1 MRRLVG
7 NWCVKEMTISG
18 DVYLETKGVVDM
30 LAKRFWM
37 LGSGQLVV
45 VLFSGVLAVCQTPS
59 PALLVLEKEDKS
71 LAIVDPA
78 TLKIVERVPAGE
90 DPHEVVVNPDGSR
103 AYISNYGGFKTPQ
116 KTLSVVDLS
125 SQKSLSPV
133 DLGPLKAPHG
143 LDLVNDKVYFTAEG
157 SKVIGCYDPATN
169 QVEWVVGTGQGRTH
183 MLKVLPDPG
192 AIFTA
197 SMTSNTIT
205 VFEHDK
211 NADASGWTET
221 NIPVSTAPEGF
232 DVSPDG
238 KELWAASHQELV
250 TIVDIATKKVIQTIN
265 LHTKFANRL
274 KFTPDGKHVLISDLG
289 NGDLILVDAASR
301 NEVKRVSLGRGVAG
315 ILVAP
320 DGSVA
325 YVAVSPDSNVA
336 VVDLKTF
343 SVTGRIATGK
353 GPDGLAWAVRK

>member
-1 MRRLVG
+1 MF
-7 NWCVKEMTISG
+7 
-18 DVYLETKGVVDM
+18 
-30 LAKRFWM
+30 AKRFWI
-37 LGSGQLVV
+37 LSAVPLVF
-45 VLFSGVLAVCQTPS
+45 VLFCSSLAVGQTPS

-78 TLKIVERVPAGE
+78 TLKIVWRAAAGE
-90 DPHEVVVNPDGSR
+90 DPHEVVVNQDGSR
-103 AYISNYGGFKTPQ
+103 AYITNYGGFRTPQ
-116 KTLSVVDLS
+116 KTLSIVDLH
-125 SQKSLSPV
+125 SQKALPPV

-143 LDLVNDKVYFTAEG
+143 LEAVNGKVYFTAEG
-157 SKVIGCYDPATN
+157 SKVIGGYDPATN
-169 QVEWVVGTGQGRTH
+169 QVEWVLGTGQDRTH
-183 MLKVLPDPG
+183 MLKVLPDLS

-211 NADASGWTET
+211 NSDASGWTET
-221 NIPVSTAPEGF
+221 NIPVGKAPEGF

-238 KELWAASHQELV
+238 KELWAASHQEMV
-250 TIVDIATKKVIQTIN
+250 TIIDIATKRVIQTIN
-265 LHTKFANRL
+265 VHTKFANRL

-289 NGDLILVDAASR
+289 NGDLILVDAATR
-301 NEVKRVSLGRGVAG
+301 GEVKRISLGHGVAG

-325 YVAVSPDSNVA
+325 YVAVSSDSNVA

>member
-1 MRRLVG
+1 
-7 NWCVKEMTISG
+7 
-18 DVYLETKGVVDM
+18 M
-30 LAKRFWM
+30 LTKRFWI
-37 LGSGQLVV
+37 LSAVRLVV
-45 VLFSGVLAVCQTPS
+45 VLFFSSLAVGQTPS

-78 TLKIVERVPAGE
+78 TLKIAGRAPAGE
-90 DPHEVVVNPDGSR
+90 DPHEVVVNQDGSR
-103 AYISNYGGFKTPQ
+103 AYITNYGGYRAPQ
-116 KTLSVVDLS
+116 KTLSIVDLP
-125 SQKSLSPV
+125 SQKALPPV

-143 LDLVNDKVYFTAEG
+143 LETVNDKVYFTAEG

-169 QVEWVVGTGQGRTH
+169 QVEWVLGTGQDRTH
-183 MLKVLPDPG
+183 MLKVLPDLS

-197 SMTSNTIT
+197 SMTSNSIT

-221 NIPVSTAPEGF
+221 NIPVSKAPEGF

-238 KELWAASHQELV
+238 KELWAASHQEMV
-250 TIVDIATKKVIQTIN
+250 TIIDLATRKVIQTIN
-265 LHTKFANRL
+265 VHTKFANRL

-301 NEVKRVSLGRGVAG
+301 SEVKRISLGHGVAG

-325 YVAVSPDSNVA
+325 YVAVSSDSNVA
-336 VVDLKTF
+336 VVDLKAF
-343 SVTGRIATGK
+343 SITGRIATGK